1 MCEEAIQTN
10 FKYFKYIHCTQDSY
24 ATARLWVLYHYI
36 QIVKEASEN
45 EFDHLVFVEILN
57 NKHIDLVGDC
67 FNVILAYDDQNFVLI
82 KIGFIVNSNLKR
94 ASMQNLN
101 SQGHGPLF

>member
-1 MCEEAIQTN
+1 M
-10 FKYFKYIHCTQDSY
+10 KYIGEYIHCTGL
-24 ATARLWVLYHYI
+24 RVFYHYI

-67 FNVILAYDDQNFVLI
+67 FNVTLAYDDQNFVLI
-82 KIGFIVNSNLKR
+82 NIGFIVNSDLKPTSRKILNR
-94 ASMQNLN
+94 AEAL
-101 SQGHGPLF
+101 HC